1 LSSYYYFAATLPML
15 QKQSE
20 MPFSMEEF
28 LTLCRYHMNR
38 RDSAVV
44 EAAVTGGEAETS
56 LTVLRRLREYRK
68 AVSEELASLRA
79 RRLGRDQA
87 AYADRSLWVADAEA
101 AAKAAYGASDPLETV
116 EMLFMQEWRLLD
128 ELESQHY
135 FDLEKIVIYA
145 LKLQLLHR
153 ASCRSREQGRE
164 EFGHIFSNVQATD
177 GHLS

>member
-1 LSSYYYFAATLPML
+1 ML

-135 FDLEKIVIYA
+135 FDLEMRPYL
-145 LKLQLLHR
+145 LKRPGNGWAPELIRQVPAR
-153 ASCRSREQGRE
+153 AGGQT
-164 EFGHIFSNVQATD
+164 HAA
-177 GHLS
+177 